1 MYTALAEGYR
11 HNDNEVALVTRLVN
25 AINAINNESYN
36 NSIKLFC
43 NKIHGSRSSVTFNF
57 RGKPTTTELADM
69 VLISIVAKEGKR
81 ILQRVTFVQ
90 NKVFKNTSCSIDQ
103 EQLFLLKN
111 FPILSGNIGLFSGM
125 SDIVF
130 RNTSGVLGSYGLFE
144 EPGEMI
150 FLSAPLLIE
159 LSKGKKSVSKNDL
172 CATENMYKSMRTS
185 SFLPFCGCLDP
196 QECFYMFEKYIR
208 RIGFPIHV
216 NPNPLFENTQ
226 FARDLY
232 DLAINWT
239 RIGIGEFTFLFD
251 RIVNEP
257 LHTFIN
263 GLLKKF
269 VPEIGK
275 LIDIQPNDNM
285 SDDYP
290 ESEVAI
296 MVYVI
301 DATEL

>member
-1 MYTALAEGYR
+1 
-11 HNDNEVALVTRLVN
+11 
-25 AINAINNESYN
+25 
-36 NSIKLFC
+36 
-43 NKIHGSRSSVTFNF
+43 
-57 RGKPTTTELADM
+57 
-69 VLISIVAKEGKR
+69 
-81 ILQRVTFVQ
+81 
-90 NKVFKNTSCSIDQ
+90 
-103 EQLFLLKN
+103 
-111 FPILSGNIGLFSGM
+111 
-125 SDIVF
+125 
-130 RNTSGVLGSYGLFE
+130 
-144 EPGEMI
+144 
-150 FLSAPLLIE
+150 
-159 LSKGKKSVSKNDL
+159 
-172 CATENMYKSMRTS
+172 
-185 SFLPFCGCLDP
+185 
-196 QECFYMFEKYIR
+196 MFEKYIR